1 MLLLAKVVVDYTKH
15 FFLTRFNK
23 INIQF
28 YEALRLNMLK
38 KLFLMRVNGENEGEE
53 NGSELKLK
61 DF

>member
-1 MLLLAKVVVDYTKH
+1 MLAKVVVDYTKH

-28 YEALRLNMLK
+28 YEALRLQMLK
-38 KLFLMRVNGENEGEE
+38 KLLLIRTCAEANIDHA
-53 NGSELKLK
+53 SDLKLK

>member
-38 KLFLMRVNGENEGEE
+38 KLFLMRVNGENEGE
-53 NGSELKLK
+53 
-61 DF
+61 